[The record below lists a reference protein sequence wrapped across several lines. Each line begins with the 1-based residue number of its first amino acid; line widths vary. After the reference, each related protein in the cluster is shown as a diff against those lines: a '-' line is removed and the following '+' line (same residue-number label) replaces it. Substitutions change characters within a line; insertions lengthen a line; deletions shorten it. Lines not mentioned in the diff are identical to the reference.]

1 MSRLGFAEVARLKA
15 DHLETCDASG
25 ALQANQHL
33 LDSVKFYV
41 VVRKARDVVG
51 QPIGGG
57 GAVRHVVLLG

>member
-1 MSRLGFAEVARLKA
+1 LKA

-41 VVRKARDVVG
+41 VVRKAREVVG